1 MCLLCKL
8 DPSCKWVEVQQIRI
22 VLKNTI
28 SVVLPQVC
36 LEYAQHVVKAGLT
49 EDGLRAMYESGNG
62 NVNDDYEAL
71 GLSATSPLKPEQAT
85 LLPSL
90 SQQI

>member
-8 DPSCKWVEVQQIRI
+8 DPSCKWVEVQQIQI
-22 VLKNTI
+22 VLGI
-28 SVVLPQVC
+28 SVVLLQVC

-71 GLSATSPLKPEQAT
+71 GFSATSPLKPEQAT